1 MKGKTP
7 IFASRMMM
15 KDDDDDEDEDWQ
27 VGLKNSE

>member
-1 MKGKTP
+1 MKGKTL

-15 KDDDDDEDEDWQ
+15 KDDDEDEDDDWQ